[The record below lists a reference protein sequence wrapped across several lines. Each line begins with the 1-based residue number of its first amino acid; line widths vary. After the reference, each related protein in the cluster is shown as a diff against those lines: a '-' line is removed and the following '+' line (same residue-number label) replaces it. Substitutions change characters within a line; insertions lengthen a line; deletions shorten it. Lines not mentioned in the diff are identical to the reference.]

1 MITASELAGTFAAH
15 AIWCVSDGD
24 TLIPMLAYTSEND
37 EKQMNRLAHED
48 IAAAV
53 EIGKSQLEKNEMDAN
68 DAALIYDGRI
78 QLEEG
83 KVDSIIIELRSYFSP
98 SSKAIIAVPYTP
110 KESGAFKVHR
120 PKVLQWDDCE
130 DFDFNQA
137 MESFFNGVSGHV
149 QGAKIWNDALDES
162 I

>member
-1 MITASELAGTFAAH
+1 MITTCELAGAFAAH
-15 AIWCVSDGD
+15 AIWCVSDGE
-24 TLIPMLAYTSEND
+24 TLIPMLAYTNEND
-37 EKQMNRLAHED
+37 ERQMNRLAHED
-48 IAAAV
+48 LASAV
-53 EIGKSQLEKNEMDAN
+53 EIGKAQLEKNEMDAN
-68 DAALIYDGRI
+68 DAVLLYDGRI

-83 KVDSIIIELRSYFSP
+83 KVDSIVIELRSYFSP
-98 SSKAIIAVPYTP
+98 SSKAIIAVPYSP
-110 KESGAFKVHR
+110 VDSGAFKVHR

-137 MESFFNGVSGHV
+137 MESFFAGVSSHE